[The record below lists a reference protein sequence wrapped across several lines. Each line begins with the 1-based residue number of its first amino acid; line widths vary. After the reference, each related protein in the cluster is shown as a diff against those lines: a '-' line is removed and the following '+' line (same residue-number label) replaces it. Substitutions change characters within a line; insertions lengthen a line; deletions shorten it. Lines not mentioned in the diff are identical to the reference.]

1 MLNKLRDYLHEYM
14 FGTLLL
20 NYRRI
25 FRQKVN
31 LMRYDDETA
40 IKRMYKKR
48 TNRELNLEHPL
59 RYAEKLQWNKLY
71 HRDPLMTQCVDK
83 IGVRKYLI
91 EKGYE
96 EFLTPVIGEYRSV
109 DEIEWKDIPPKCI
122 FKASHGSSMHIIK
135 TKTMR
140 KVPFLWRL
148 VMNSWL
154 KMNIYIDGREWP
166 YKYVKRKVFAEE
178 YISDKGKE
186 LTDYKFYC
194 FNGNPKFCQ
203 VILNRSSKE
212 TIDFFDMHW
221 EHQPFVG
228 ITPNIQNSKSII
240 EKPKNFDKMKNFA
253 RELSTGTYFCRIDF
267 YEADDHLYFGE
278 FTLYPGSGFGYFA
291 PDKWNY
297 ILGDMI
303 SI

>member
-1 MLNKLRDYLHEYM
+1 MSKIKTALNLLRTPSKMILPLSNTGIFNWMNDEDYLK
-14 FGTLLL
+14 FV
-20 NYRRI
+20 
-25 FRQKVN
+25 FRYT
-31 LMRYDDETA
+31 MGY
-40 IKRMYKKR
+40 
-48 TNRELNLEHPL
+48 ELNLTNPRSFSEKMQWL
-59 RYAEKLQWNKLY
+59 KLNDRQKRYIEL
-71 HRDPLMTQCVDK
+71 VDK
-83 IGVRKYLI
+83 VKVKRHISKVLGDEYVIPELGVWDS
-91 EKGYE
+91 
-96 EFLTPVIGEYRSV
+96 F
-109 DEIEWKDIPPKCI
+109 DEIKFEALPDRFVLKCNHD
-122 FKASHGSSMHIIK
+122 SGSIVVCSDMKKFNMEK
-135 TKTMR
+135 TR
-140 KVPFLWRL
+140 KKLTDRL
-148 VMNSWL
+148 HQNAF
-154 KMNIYIDGREWP
+154 NYGREWP